1 MIRGENYF
9 IKGGNFHM
17 DNITKAKINLF
28 AVLRNMEDLCEMDQ
42 EAKKLIEGKKIS
54 VGFSVPEVGK
64 AVLKFENGKCTFIP
78 NSFKASLKLWFTS
91 ADHFNKLI
99 DGEKTIP
106 IFCNVF
112 QVGFLLNVFQGLADR
127 LSYYLQ
133 PAEDKKDELLK
144 DPDYFRTSTILTA
157 YTAFFAIAQV
167 GNSDKVGKIIAKR
180 MPDCKLLAGVKGE
193 VEINLTIEGHKLTS
207 AKGAID
213 APVAEM
219 VFADLEFAH
228 RLLTGEASSFAGMG
242 EGKFEVRGAV
252 GILEQMSK
260 LLDLVSMYLA

>member
-1 MIRGENYF
+1 
-9 IKGGNFHM
+9 M

-28 AVLRNMEDLCEMDQ
+28 AVLRNLEDLCEMDP
-42 EAKKLIEGKKIS
+42 EAKELIKDEKIT

-64 AVLKFENGKCTFIP
+64 AVLEFKDGKCKFIP
-78 NSFKASLKLWFTS
+78 NSFKASLQLWFTS
-91 ADHFNKLI
+91 AEHFNKLI

-112 QVGFLLNVFQGLADR
+112 KAGFLLGTFTKLADR

-133 PAEDKKDELLK
+133 PAPDKKEELLQ
-144 DPDYFRTSTILTA
+144 DEAYFKTNTILTA
-157 YTAFFAIAQV
+157 YTAFFALAQI

-180 MPDCKLLAGVKGE
+180 MPDCALLAGVKGE
-193 VEINLTIEGHKLTS
+193 MEISLTIKDHKLE
-207 AKGAID
+207 AQKGAPAE

-219 VFADLEFAH
+219 LFADLDFTH
-228 RLLTGEASSFAGMG
+228 RLLNGITSSFAGMG
-242 EGKFEVRGAV
+242 EGKFEVKGAV

-260 LLDLVSMYLA
+260 LLDIVSIYLA